1 MFTII
6 LILWHKQLGSNW
18 RKNRRVFDDKLLV
31 QNMNKYFYIG
41 TLKNVLCKKI
51 NINQLTNF
59 KKQWPCRTPGGIFIF
74 KGPKQTEKIAK
85 ESNRKASISYPPF
98 MHIPWQQCLLR
109 FSIIVKNW
117 RLSHIIGWTV
127 LMKKV
132 LIFKVIVTFAIE
144 PPKNQRS
151 AHVECGQ
158 WKRY

>member
-1 MFTII
+1 MINFLYKIWTSIFT
-6 LILWHKQLGSNW
+6 L
-18 RKNRRVFDDKLLV
+18 
-31 QNMNKYFYIG
+31 
-41 TLKNVLCKKI
+41 LKNVLCKKI

-74 KGPKQTEKIAK
+74 KGPKQTENIAK
-85 ESNRKASISYPPF
+85 EPNRKASISYPPF
-98 MHIPWQQCLLR
+98 MHIPWQQCLFR